1 MLPLAIA
8 FLLREEGAEGD
19 RGLVQN
25 NQGLFVQKK
34 KFPNKQKGKRK
45 KRRKTNK
52 QKNRREATT

>member
-8 FLLREEGAEGD
+8 FLLRGEGAEGD

-34 KFPNKQKGKRK
+34 KFPNKQKGKKK
-45 KRRKTNK
+45 KRRKNK
-52 QKNRREATT
+52 QTKE